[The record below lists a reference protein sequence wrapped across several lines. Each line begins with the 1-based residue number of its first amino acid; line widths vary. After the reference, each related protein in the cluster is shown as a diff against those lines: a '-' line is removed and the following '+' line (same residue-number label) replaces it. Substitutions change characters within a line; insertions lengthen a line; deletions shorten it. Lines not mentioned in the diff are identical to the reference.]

1 MFCQFMILK
10 IFPYYTAM
18 VWYIRV
24 TARNGGTHLKKPKNG
39 VFQYLDTPP
48 TLRPKNSI
56 KELTD
61 LVNFFICTLKLIHIC
76 SNKIILRLK
85 VMCFRIY
92 KGLKIGNFKVI
103 FCLIFLKNLWRP
115 LPWQRTHNRRNQP
128 SITCFYVTTHKLRK
142 FEKNLRLRVPNPLCK
157 M

>member
-1 MFCQFMILK
+1 MSFCALLCFLVFAIGYCLLPWLRPEGGNFPNMFCQFMILE

-24 TARNGGTHLKKPKNG
+24 TAQNGGTHLKKPKNG

-61 LVNFFICTLKLIHIC
+61 LVNFFICTLKLIHLC

-85 VMCFRIY
+85 VMRFRLY
-92 KGLKIGNFKVI
+92 KGLKIGNF
-103 FCLIFLKNLWRP
+103 
-115 LPWQRTHNRRNQP
+115 Q
-128 SITCFYVTTHKLRK
+128 
-142 FEKNLRLRVPNPLCK
+142 
-157 M
+157 

>member
-1 MFCQFMILK
+1 
-10 IFPYYTAM
+10 M

-61 LVNFFICTLKLIHIC
+61 LVNFFYLYSEADPYMLKQ
-76 SNKIILRLK
+76 KIFE
-85 VMCFRIY
+85 V
-92 KGLKIGNFKVI
+92 KG
-103 FCLIFLKNLWRP
+103 
-115 LPWQRTHNRRNQP
+115 
-128 SITCFYVTTHKLRK
+128 YV
-142 FEKNLRLRVPNPLCK
+142 F
-157 M
+157 